1 MRRGRAAL
9 GGFSART
16 GKLQFMRD
24 RLVMATAADGSVSVV
39 AGITTSL
46 VAETSERHQMS
57 PTASVAVGRLTTAA
71 ALLGANLKGRERL
84 SLQVNGSGAIGG
96 IVAEVSTLPD
106 HTVGVRAYAH
116 HPQAD
121 VPPTEDGRV
130 NVGELVGRGKL
141 LVTRSYEVGQPYT
154 GIVNLITGEIASDV
168 AAYFAYSEQVPSVVA
183 IGVHLDVSGVRAAG
197 GVIAHVLPGASEA
210 TIGQLE
216 RNANTMDPVTA
227 QLLGGSEP
235 ERIIERICQGMSPKR
250 LREYD
255 VLFACRCTREKV
267 ETALLGLGHD
277 ELVKMAEEQPQT
289 EATCEY
295 CKRIWVLSAAE
306 VSRLASKI
314 R

>member
-1 MRRGRAAL
+1 
-9 GGFSART
+9 
-16 GKLQFMRD
+16 MRD
-24 RLVMATAADGSVSVV
+24 RLVTATASDGTIALV
-39 AGITTSL
+39 AGITTNL
-46 VAETSERHQMS
+46 VAEMLERHRMS
-57 PTASVAVGRLTTAA
+57 PTASVAVGRLITAA

-84 SLQVNGSGAIGG
+84 SLQVNGSGPIGG

-106 HTVGVRAYAH
+106 HTVGTRAYAH

-121 VPPTEDGRV
+121 VPPTEDGRF
-130 NVGELVGRGKL
+130 NVAGLVGRGKL

-183 IGVHLDVSGVRAAG
+183 IGVHLDNSGVRAAG
-197 GVIAHVLPGASEA
+197 GVIAHVLPGADDA

-216 RNANTMDPVTA
+216 HNANAMDPVTA
-227 QLLGGSEP
+227 QLLAGTEP
-235 ERIIERICQGMSPKR
+235 EGIIERICAGMSPKR

-255 VLFACRCTREKV
+255 ALFACRCTREKV

-277 ELVKMAEEQPQT
+277 ELVKMAEEQPET

-295 CKRIWVLSAAE
+295 CKRIWKLSSAE
-306 VSRLASKI
+306 VSQLASRI

>member
-1 MRRGRAAL
+1 
-9 GGFSART
+9 
-16 GKLQFMRD
+16 
-24 RLVMATAADGSVSVV
+24 
-39 AGITTSL
+39 
-46 VAETSERHQMS
+46 MS
-57 PTASVAVGRLTTAA
+57 PTSSVAVGRLITAA

-96 IVAEVSTLPD
+96 IVAEVMMLPD
-106 HTVGVRAYAH
+106 HTVGARAYAH
-116 HPQAD
+116 HPHAD
-121 VPPTEDGRV
+121 VALTPDGRF

-141 LVTRSYEVGQPYT
+141 MVTRSYEVGQPYT

-183 IGVHLDVSGVRAAG
+183 IGEHLDQSGVRAAG
-197 GVIAHVLPGASEA
+197 GVIAHVLPGATEA
-210 TIGQLE
+210 TIAQLE
-216 RNANTMDPVTA
+216 ANAKAMDPVST
-227 QLLGGSEP
+227 QLVAGSEP
-235 ERIIERICQGMSPKR
+235 EAIIERLGAGMAPKR

-277 ELVKMAEEQPQT
+277 ELVKIAQEQPET

-295 CKRIWVLSAAE
+295 CKRIWKLSSDE
-306 VSRLASKI
+306 VSRLAARI

>member
-1 MRRGRAAL
+1 
-9 GGFSART
+9 
-16 GKLQFMRD
+16 MRD
-24 RLVMATAADGSVSVV
+24 RLVTATAADGTVALV
-39 AGITTSL
+39 AGITTNL
-46 VAETSERHQMS
+46 VAEMRERHRMS
-57 PTASVAVGRLTTAA
+57 PTASVAVGRLITAA

-106 HTVGVRAYAH
+106 HTVGTRAYAH

-121 VPPTEDGRV
+121 VPPTEDGRF
-130 NVGELVGRGKL
+130 NVAELVGRGKL

-183 IGVHLDVSGVRAAG
+183 IGVHLDNSGVSAAG
-197 GVIAHVLPGASEA
+197 GVIAHVLPGASDD

-216 RNANTMDPVTA
+216 QNANTMDPVTT
-227 QLLGGSEP
+227 QLLGGTEP
-235 ERIIERICQGMSPKR
+235 EGIVERICQGMSPKR

-255 VLFACRCTREKV
+255 AIFACRCTREKV

-277 ELVKMAEEQPQT
+277 ELVKMAEERPET

-295 CKRIWVLSAAE
+295 CKRIWKLSSAE
-306 VSRLASKI
+306 VSQLASKI